1 LSKEYLMTE
10 LTTDKLQQ
18 IVIDAMDDLKA
29 EKINH
34 INLEGISGF
43 TDRMIFASG
52 NSNRHVKSIAQ
63 SVVEAS
69 KKANVPPLGVE
80 GEDIGDWVLVD
91 LGDIVVHVML
101 PETREFYDIERLWTD
116 QAGHDIDSE

>member
-1 LSKEYLMTE
+1 MSEQ
-10 LTTDKLQQ
+10 TTDTLQDL
-18 IVIDAMDDLKA
+18 VIQAMDDLKA
-29 EKINH
+29 ENINH
-34 INLEGISGF
+34 INLEGVSGF

-63 SVVEAS
+63 SVIDAS
-69 KKANVPPLGVE
+69 KKANIPPLGVE

-101 PETREFYDIERLWTD
+101 PETRDFYEIERLWAD
-116 QAGHDIDSE
+116 QAGIDID

>member
-1 LSKEYLMTE
+1 MTE
-10 LTTDKLQQ
+10 LTTDKLQKL
-18 IVIDAMDDLKA
+18 VIGALEDLKA
-29 EKINH
+29 EQIHH

-63 SVVEAS
+63 SVIDAT
-69 KKANVPPLGVE
+69 KKAQMPPLGVE
-80 GEDIGDWVLVD
+80 GEDVGDWVLVD

-101 PETREFYDIERLWTD
+101 PETRDFYDIERLWSD
-116 QAGHDIDSE
+116 QAGRDIETV